1 MCVDHP
7 ASQLVIALLTERKF
21 GGAAQMRSSDI
32 MCPGQ
37 ISYFGARLPS
47 RQDRWRTKT
56 VIFKTTRD
64 RLMASSMICGVAL
77 MGLSSQA
84 FAQAGAQEL
93 EEVVV
98 TGSRITTPGLQSASP
113 ITSIGAAE
121 IALQQTSEV
130 EQILRFLPST
140 IPGDNPARNNG
151 TAGATTVNL
160 RGLGPQRNLIMIDGK
175 RITPYNEGGA
185 VDVSVV
191 PTALIER
198 VDVITGGASAVYGSD
213 AISGVVNFIFKKNFE
228 GVELDT
234 GYSQTG
240 DKDGATYRAA
250 LTLGANAPDGKGN
263 IAVSL
268 GYSKREPVLLGD
280 RATGQVGIV
289 SATGGGLGVTSP
301 PSPTNCG
308 GPGSVPTNFG
318 GSSTTIPSRIA
329 LTGVP
334 ASAGAFQVREDRT
347 FGPNCSVFNFNP
359 FNYYQTP
366 SERFSATGL
375 GHYELTDNIE
385 AYARTMFTRTNVRQ
399 QIAPSGIFGNSF
411 FVPLANPFI
420 SAAQRTTLI
429 NAANA
434 ARTAGTLLATNFRD
448 LNSNGVIDVADDL
461 NLVVR
466 RRTVELGERSSTYET
481 NYYQLV
487 FGLRGENPLGL
498 EGWNWDASAQRGES
512 SRTEVRAGYTN
523 VTNFGNALDAVSTTA
538 CRSGGGCVPID
549 IFGPFGAITPA
560 MAAYS
565 SAVGILKSNY
575 TQQLATASIGGP
587 INSIKSPLAAVPLAI
602 SLGTEYREEFGRSEP
617 DECLKLAPTSCL
629 GGAGGNQL
637 PIQGGFSVKE
647 FFGEGIFQIAADQ
660 TWAKSLELEFGYRYS
675 DYDPT
680 GVNKT
685 WKYGLNWEPMDG
697 VRFRAMQQRAA
708 RAPNVGELAA
718 PVVSGLSNATFDPCS
733 VGNPR
738 PISAALRALCIATG
752 QTASQVGTIQDIVS
766 GQISTFQGT
775 NLARL
780 PSPER
785 ADSTT
790 LGVVWEPNFVP
801 ALRNLAISVDYYKID
816 ITGTIGTFA
825 AQEVLDQCYN
835 AADAASCALIVRVN
849 GDIASPASGIQL
861 FTTNL
866 KSAEASGIESNIAF
880 GIDMTQLGLEEKWGS
895 LAFQWSGNYYL
906 TNESQSN
913 SANPVIDC
921 MGIFSTSCAP
931 THEFRFSQRTAW
943 TVGDLQLSYLW
954 RYVDAI
960 KVGADQEDATF
971 AAFRKIKAYS
981 WFDLSA
987 SYAINDT
994 VKVSAAVQN
1003 VFNKTPPIVGN
1014 EAGSTSSNSG
1024 NTFPGDYDTLGRV
1037 FAFGLNLRF

>member
-1 MCVDHP
+1 
-7 ASQLVIALLTERKF
+7 
-21 GGAAQMRSSDI
+21 
-32 MCPGQ
+32 
-37 ISYFGARLPS
+37 
-47 RQDRWRTKT
+47 

-77 MGLSSQA
+77 MGLTTQA
-84 FAQAGAQEL
+84 YAQSGAEEL

-113 ITSIGAAE
+113 ITSIGADE
-121 IALQQTSEV
+121 IKFQNTSEV
-130 EQILRFLPST
+130 EQVIRFLPSAV
-140 IPGDNPARNNG
+140 PGDNPARNNG

-175 RITPYNEGGA
+175 RITPYNEGGS

-198 VDVITGGASAVYGSD
+198 VDVVTGGASAVYGSD

-280 RATGQVGIV
+280 RASGQVGVV
-289 SATGGGLGVTSP
+289 SATGVGLGVTVP

-308 GPGSVPTNFG
+308 GPNSVPTNFS
-318 GSSTTIPSRIA
+318 GSSTTVPARLA
-329 LTGVP
+329 LVGVP
-334 ASAGAFQVREDRT
+334 SATGAFQVREDRT
-347 FGPNCSVFNFNP
+347 LGPNCSLFNFNP
-359 FNYYQTP
+359 YNYYQTP
-366 SERFSATGL
+366 SERFSATGM
-375 GHYELTDNIE
+375 GHYELIDNVE

-399 QIAPSGIFGNSF
+399 QIAPSGIFGTAF

-434 ARTAGTLLATNFRD
+434 ARTAGTLTASNFRD
-448 LNSNGVIDVADDL
+448 LNSNGVIDAADDL

-466 RRTVELGERSSTYET
+466 RRTGELGERSSTYET

-523 VTNFGNALDAVSTTA
+523 VTNFGNALNAVSTNT
-538 CRSGGGCVPID
+538 CRVGGSSCVPID
-549 IFGPFGAITPA
+549 IFGAFGSITPA

-565 SAVGILKSNY
+565 GAVGILKSNY

-587 INSIKSPLAAVPLAI
+587 INSIQSPLAALPLAI

-617 DECLKLAPTSCL
+617 DECLKLAPASCL

-637 PIQGGFSVKE
+637 PIQGGYSVKE

-697 VRFRAMQQRAA
+697 LRFRAMQQRAA

-733 VGNPR
+733 SGNTR
-738 PISAALRALCIATG
+738 PISAQLRALCIATG
-752 QTASQVGTIQDIVS
+752 QTNAQVGTIQDIVS
-766 GQISTFQGT
+766 GQISTFNGT
-775 NLARL
+775 DLKNL
-780 PSPER
+780 PKPEK
-785 ADSTT
+785 ADTT
-790 LGVVWEPNFVP
+790 TVGVVWQPNFIP
-801 ALRNLAISVDYYKID
+801 ALRNLAISVDYYKVD
-816 ITGTIGTFA
+816 INGYIGTFS
-825 AQEVLDQCYN
+825 AQEVLDQCYG
-835 AADAASCALIVRVN
+835 AGDAVSCAKIVRVN
-849 GDIASPASGIQL
+849 GDIASPASGIKL

-866 KSAEASGIESNIAF
+866 KNAKASGIESNVAF
-880 GIDMTQLGLEEKWGS
+880 GIDMAQLGLDEKWGS
-895 LAFQWSGNYYL
+895 LALQWTGNYYL
-906 TNESQSN
+906 KNESQSS
-913 SANPVIDC
+913 SANPVINC
-921 MGIFSTSCAP
+921 VGAYSTNCNP
-931 THEFRFSQRTAW
+931 THEFRFVQRTTW
-943 TVGDLQLSYLW
+943 SVGDLTLSYLW

-960 KVGADQEDATF
+960 NVEGTQKASTFKDFQKV
-971 AAFRKIKAYS
+971 KAYS

-994 VKVSAAVQN
+994 VKVNAGVQN
-1003 VFNKTPPIVGN
+1003 VFNESPPIVGN

>member
-1 MCVDHP
+1 
-7 ASQLVIALLTERKF
+7 
-21 GGAAQMRSSDI
+21 
-32 MCPGQ
+32 
-37 ISYFGARLPS
+37 
-47 RQDRWRTKT
+47 
-56 VIFKTTRD
+56 
-64 RLMASSMICGVAL
+64 MASSMICGVAL
-77 MGLSSQA
+77 LGLSSQA
-84 FAQAGAQEL
+84 FAQAGADEV

-130 EQILRFLPST
+130 EQVLRFLPST

-151 TAGATTVNL
+151 TAGATTVDL

-175 RITPYNEGGA
+175 RITPYNENGR

-191 PTALIER
+191 PTALLER

-213 AISGVVNFIFKKNFE
+213 AISGVVNFVFKKNFE
-228 GVELDT
+228 GVEFDT

-240 DKDGATYRAA
+240 QKDGATYRAA

-263 IAVSL
+263 IAMSL

-280 RATGQVGIV
+280 RPQGQVGIV

-308 GPGSVPTNFG
+308 GPGAVPTTFG
-318 GSSTTIPSRIA
+318 GSSTTVPSRLA
-329 LTGVP
+329 LVGVP
-334 ASAGAFQVREDRT
+334 AATGAFQVREDRT
-347 FGPNCSVFNFNP
+347 LGPNCSVFNFNP

-366 SERFSATGL
+366 SERFSATGV
-375 GHYELTDNIE
+375 GYYEISDSIE

-399 QIAPSGIFGNSF
+399 QIAPSGIFGNAF

-420 SAAQRTTLI
+420 SASQRATLI
-429 NAANA
+429 TAANA
-434 ARTAGTLLATNFRD
+434 ARLAGTLTAANFRD
-448 LNSNGVIDVADDL
+448 LNTNGVIDAADDL

-466 RRTVELGERSSTYET
+466 RRTGELGARSSTYET

-487 FGLRGENPLGL
+487 FGLRGENPFGL
-498 EGWNWDASAQRGES
+498 QDWNWDASAQRGES

-523 VTNFGNALDAVSTTA
+523 VTNFGNALNAVSTTT
-538 CRSGGGCVPID
+538 CRVGGSACVPID

-560 MAAYS
+560 AAAYS
-565 SAVGILKSNY
+565 GATAILKSNY
-575 TQQLATASIGGP
+575 TQQLASANIGGP
-587 INSIKSPLAAVPLAI
+587 INAIKSPLAAVPLAI
-602 SLGTEYREEFGRSEP
+602 SIGTEYREEFGRSEP

-637 PIQGGFSVKE
+637 PIEGGYSVKE

-660 TWAKSLELEFGYRYS
+660 SWAKSLELEFGYRYS

-697 VRFRAMQQRAA
+697 LRFRAMQQRAA

-718 PVVSGLSNATFDPCS
+718 PVVSGLRNATFDPCS
-733 VGNPR
+733 AGNPR
-738 PISAALRALCIATG
+738 PISAALRALCIGTG
-752 QTASQVGTIQDIVS
+752 QTNAQVGTIQDIVS
-766 GQISTFQGT
+766 GQVSTFEGT

-780 PSPER
+780 PKPEK

-790 LGVVWEPNFVP
+790 VGVVWQPNFIP
-801 ALRNLAISVDYYKID
+801 SLRNLAISVDYYKID
-816 ITGTIGTFA
+816 ISGTIGIFS

-835 AADAASCALIVRVN
+835 AADAASCAQIVRVN
-849 GDIASPASGIQL
+849 GDIASPASGIRL

-866 KSAEASGIESNIAF
+866 KSSEASGIESSVAF
-880 GIDMTQLGLEEKWGS
+880 GVDMTQLGLDEKWGS
-895 LAFQWSGNYYL
+895 LAFQWTGNYYL
-906 TNESQSN
+906 TNESQSS

-921 MGIFSTSCAP
+921 VGVYSTSCNP
-931 THEFRFSQRTAW
+931 THEFRFSQRTSW

-960 KVGADQEDATF
+960 NVSPVQEAATF
-971 AAFRKIKAYS
+971 PAFRKIKAYS

-1003 VFNKTPPIVGN
+1003 VFKKNPPIVGN
-1014 EAGSTSSNSG
+1014 EAGTTSANSG

>member
-1 MCVDHP
+1 M
-7 ASQLVIALLTERKF
+7 
-21 GGAAQMRSSDI
+21 
-32 MCPGQ
+32 
-37 ISYFGARLPS
+37 
-47 RQDRWRTKT
+47 
-56 VIFKTTRD
+56 IFKNTRE

-77 MGLSSQA
+77 MGLSTQA
-84 FAQAGAQEL
+84 FAQTGADEV

-113 ITSIGAAE
+113 ITSIGADE
-121 IALQQTSEV
+121 IRLQQTSEV
-130 EQILRFLPST
+130 EQVLRFLPST

-151 TAGATTVNL
+151 TAGATTVDL

-175 RITPYNEGGA
+175 RITPYNENGR

-191 PTALIER
+191 PTALLER

-213 AISGVVNFIFKKNFE
+213 AISGVVNFVFKKNFE
-228 GVELDT
+228 GVEFDT

-240 DKDGATYRAA
+240 QKDGATYRAA

-280 RATGQVGIV
+280 RPQGQVGVV
-289 SATGGGLGVTSP
+289 SATGGGFGVTSP

-308 GPGSVPTNFG
+308 GPGSVPTTFG
-318 GSSTTIPSRIA
+318 GSSTTVPSRLA
-329 LTGVP
+329 LVGVP
-334 ASAGAFQVREDRT
+334 AATGAFQVRDDRT
-347 FGPNCSVFNFNP
+347 LGANCSVFNFNP

-366 SERFSATGL
+366 SERFSATGV
-375 GHYELTDNIE
+375 GHYEITDNIE

-399 QIAPSGIFGNSF
+399 QIAPSGIFGNAF

-420 SAAQRTTLI
+420 SASQRATLI
-429 NAANA
+429 TAANN
-434 ARTAGTLLATNFRD
+434 ARVAGTLTAANFRD
-448 LNSNGVIDVADDL
+448 LNTNGVIDAADDL

-466 RRTVELGERSSTYET
+466 RRTGELGARSSTYET

-487 FGLRGENPLGL
+487 FGLRGENPFGL
-498 EGWNWDASAQRGES
+498 QDWNWDASAQRGES

-523 VTNFGNALDAVSTTA
+523 VTNFGNALNAVSTTT
-538 CRSGGGCVPID
+538 CRVGGSACVPID

-565 SAVGILKSNY
+565 GATAILKSNY
-575 TQQLATASIGGP
+575 TQQLASANIGGP

-602 SLGTEYREEFGRSEP
+602 SVGAEYREEFGRSEP

-637 PIQGGFSVKE
+637 PIEGGYSVKE

-660 TWAKSLELEFGYRYS
+660 SWAKSLELEFGYRYS

-697 VRFRAMQQRAA
+697 LRFRAMQQRAA

-718 PVVSGLSNATFDPCS
+718 PVTSALRNATFDPCS
-733 VGNPR
+733 VGNTR
-738 PISAALRALCIATG
+738 PISAALRALCISTG
-752 QTASQVGTIQDIVS
+752 QTAAQVGTIQDIVS
-766 GQISTFQGT
+766 GQVSTFEGT

-780 PSPER
+780 PKPER

-790 LGVVWEPNFVP
+790 VGVVWQPNFIP

-816 ITGTIGTFA
+816 ITGTIGIFA

-835 AADAASCALIVRVN
+835 AADAASCAQIVRVN
-849 GDIASPASGIQL
+849 GDIASPASGIRL

-866 KSAEASGIESNIAF
+866 KSSEASGIESNVAF
-880 GIDMTQLGLEEKWGS
+880 GLDMTQLGLDEKWGS

-906 TNESQSN
+906 TNESQS
-913 SANPVIDC
+913 SGANPVIDC
-921 MGIFSTSCAP
+921 VGVYSTQCAP
-931 THEFRFSQRTAW
+931 THEFRFSQRTSW

-954 RYVDAI
+954 RYVDSI
-960 KVGADQEDATF
+960 SVGKEQLAATF
-971 AAFRKIKAYS
+971 PAFQKIKAYS

-1003 VFNKTPPIVGN
+1003 VFKKNPPVVGN
-1014 EAGSTSSNSG
+1014 EAGTTASNSG